1 LTSDP
6 VDSESCVVDANVF
19 YSKYQRNVF
28 MTLAVERLFALHWTD
43 EIEAEW
49 LNALEHNRPD
59 LGAERLQRTARAMK
73 NALPGARLSDY
84 RRFESLLTM
93 TDTKDR
99 HVAAAAIRC
108 APCTLVT
115 WNVRHFHGAELAA
128 LGVSINDPDGF
139 LGRIF
144 AADPN
149 FACAATVRSYS
160 FLKKRSGMPTWLEYI
175 DILERDGLRMFAG
188 CLREHAPT
196 AEIESDTDALTA
208 SESDEGPADA

>member
-19 YSKYQRNVF
+19 YSQYQRNVF

-49 LNALEHNRPD
+49 LNALERNRPD

-73 NALPGARLSDY
+73 NALPRARLTDY

-99 HVAAAAIRC
+99 HVAAAAIGC
-108 APCTLVT
+108 APCTRGTCGTSTAQNWQRLVYRSAIRT
-115 WNVRHFHGAELAA
+115 AFWAVSSPRTRTSPVRRLFARIPFSRSARACPRGRNM
-128 LGVSINDPDGF
+128 SISSNG
-139 LGRIF
+139 
-144 AADPN
+144 
-149 FACAATVRSYS
+149 
-160 FLKKRSGMPTWLEYI
+160 
-175 DILERDGLRMFAG
+175 
-188 CLREHAPT
+188 T
-196 AEIESDTDALTA
+196 A
-208 SESDEGPADA
+208 